1 MKEERAQ
8 RWQARSEDV
17 GTAPYLGSCGELQSA
32 RELHLHNHTI
42 ARGPI
47 ITDVLTEIGLV
58 LRIYEKSVS
67 LPLRLS
73 FVCAAILL
81 IIVKPRTERH
91 VKKKHIHPA
100 RPGMSDVLHVH

>member
-8 RWQARSEDV
+8 ERWQARSEDV

-58 LRIYEKSVS
+58 
-67 LPLRLS
+67 
-73 FVCAAILL
+73 FVFMYYISYMRNEPNGVTIAVAY
-81 IIVKPRTERH
+81 VKLTR
-91 VKKKHIHPA
+91 
-100 RPGMSDVLHVH
+100 